1 VSFQCVLEVLKS
13 VSGIV
18 ATGAIVTILTNY
30 CVLEMTVCYLLLLSV
45 SHCSHDSDEEVLLTA
60 AAAGYCV
67 ITYLLGVGDR
77 HLDNLLITKAGQNL
91 DTAPWACPHSVN

>member
-1 VSFQCVLEVLKS
+1 M
-13 VSGIV
+13 
-18 ATGAIVTILTNY
+18 TILANC
-30 CVLEMTVCYLLLLSV
+30 CVLEMTVYYLLSLSV
-45 SHCSHDSDEEVLLTA
+45 SHCSRDSDEDVLLT

-91 DTAPWACPHSVN
+91 NSVPHGLALIR